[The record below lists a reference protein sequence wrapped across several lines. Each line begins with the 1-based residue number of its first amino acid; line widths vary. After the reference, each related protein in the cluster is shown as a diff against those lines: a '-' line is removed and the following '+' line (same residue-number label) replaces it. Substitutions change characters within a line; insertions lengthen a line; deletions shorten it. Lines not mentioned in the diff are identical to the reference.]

1 MFSHEPES
9 YTCPFCRLV
18 AGAGLGPAGSNQD
31 DIIHRDDEVTALVA
45 SKWWPNNKGHVLV
58 IPNAHYENIYDL
70 PPALGAPIQRVAR
83 AVALAMKA
91 TYGCDGVSTRQHNE
105 PEGGQHVWHYH
116 LHVLPRY
123 RRDLLYLTR
132 GHPSTPHERQ
142 PYARKLREH
151 FANA

>member
-1 MFSHEPES
+1 MFNHAPAT

-18 AGAGLGPAGSNQD
+18 AGADLGPTGLNQD
-31 DIIHRDDEVTALVA
+31 DVIYRDDEVTAFVA

-58 IPNAHYENIYDL
+58 VPNTHYENIYDL
-70 PPALGAPIQRVAR
+70 PPELGAPIQRLAH

-105 PEGGQHVWHYH
+105 PEGDQDVWHYH

-123 RRDLLYLTR
+123 TRDLLYLTR
-132 GHPSTPHERQ
+132 GRPTRPEERQ
-142 PYARKLREH
+142 PYAEKLREH
-151 FANA
+151 LANQ